1 MALNWKDMI
10 GGCFGSA
17 DKIFAGHPSDRERA
31 IDLLQE
37 CDKNA
42 VSLSSLLQE
51 TEIYLK
57 DSLDFNSQTPDI
69 QQNMQKHIDEQL
81 SNIKEK
87 FEHWLD

>member
-42 VSLSSLLQE
+42 VTLATLSQE
-51 TEIYLK
+51 VENYLK
-57 DSLDFNSQTPDI
+57 NSLDFNSKDAKT
-69 QQNMQKHIDEQL
+69 QQHMQKHINKQL
-81 SNIKEK
+81 NNIKEK